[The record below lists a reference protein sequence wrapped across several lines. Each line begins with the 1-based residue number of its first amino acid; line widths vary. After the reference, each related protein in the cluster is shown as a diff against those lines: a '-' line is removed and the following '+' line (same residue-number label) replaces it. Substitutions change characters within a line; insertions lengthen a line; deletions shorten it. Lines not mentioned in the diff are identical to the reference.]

1 MSEYIFDVVSQT
13 SKLDWAFAF
22 QRTGA
27 FPLDRSSLFSSYVD
41 AEAYARGDKTD
52 ERGLGGASYVGQPV
66 SVYDADSNTV
76 NLYIIEADRSLKEVG
91 SAPLGDNSSIEI
103 IDGKVQLK
111 DFGLSYYAYVPASID
126 PETNEEI
133 PSSYKLTEGFKENLE
148 PRVRLE
154 GEDYVIAWYEPS
166 GKTVEDI
173 AATLANV
180 QENVSNL
187 ETTVDALKKSVGQ
200 AASVEDGTAA
210 TGLYAE
216 LDKKANTAD
225 VYTKVET
232 DEKIAT
238 EIAKVDHL
246 KRKIVDDLDDIDLSA
261 ADATQY
267 IYMVPTGLQADDD
280 KYDEYI
286 IIDGKL
292 EKVGSWE
299 VDLAP
304 YATIEYVDDEL
315 AKKVDAQ
322 EGSRLMTD
330 EEGAKLKN
338 IEDGAEKNY
347 INSTS
352 AEFSVTEDGELSLAQ
367 IAQTKVAGLV
377 DKLNEIIAAL
387 DEKVDEEEGSRLI
400 TASEISK
407 LESIKDLI
415 QSVDTNKFT
424 IDENGQ
430 LLLNSVEIEEIT
442 GLADA
447 LAGKVDKVEGSRLIT
462 EQEAKKLEALNL
474 DGEDITISGSVNAS
488 QVQELYDVVNRIVTG
503 TGTSIFD
510 EVERPLLGI
519 EVGAQKNVI
528 QSVNDTQL
536 IIDENKKLSI
546 KAVEMSVVTGLMDAL
561 NNKADNSAVINL
573 ESTLNAKFNAHEARI
588 LALEGQ
594 LTWQPI
600 IDDTTT

>member
-1 MSEYIFDVVSQT
+1 MSEYIFDVVNQT

-27 FPLDRSSLFSSYVD
+27 FPLDRSSLFSSYAD

-52 ERGLGGASYVGQPV
+52 ERGLGGSSYVGQPV
-66 SVYDADSNTV
+66 SVYDVDSNTV

-91 SAPLGDNSSIEI
+91 SAPLGDNASIEI
-103 IDGKVQLK
+103 VDGRVQLK
-111 DFGLSYYAYVPASID
+111 DFGVSYYAYVPATVD
-126 PETNEEI
+126 AETGEQI
-133 PSSYKLTEGFKENLE
+133 PSSYKLTEGFKEGLE

-154 GEDYVIAWYEPS
+154 GEDYVVAWYEPS
-166 GKTVEDI
+166 GTTVEDI
-173 AATLANV
+173 AATLASV
-180 QENVSNL
+180 QEDVSSL
-187 ETTVDALKKSVGQ
+187 EIAVNALKENVGQ
-200 AASVEDGTAA
+200 PANTEDGTAA

-216 LDKKANTAD
+216 LDKKANATD
-225 VYTKVET
+225 VYTKTQT
-232 DEKIAT
+232 DEKIAS

-246 KRKIVDDLDDIDLSA
+246 KRTIVDSIDDIDLTA
-261 ADATQY
+261 EDADQY

-286 IIDGKL
+286 VINGVI

-322 EGSRLMTD
+322 EGSHLMTD
-330 EEGAKLKN
+330 EEGAKLAN

-352 AEFSVTEDGELSLAQ
+352 AEFSVTEDGELSLTQ

-400 TASEISK
+400 TASEIIK

-528 QSVNDTQL
+528 QSVDDTQL
-536 IIDENKKLSI
+536 TIDENKKLSI

-561 NNKADNSAVINL
+561 NNKADNSAVVNL

>member
-52 ERGLGGASYVGQPV
+52 ERGLGGSSYVGQPV

-76 NLYIIEADRSLKEVG
+76 SLYIIEADRSLKEVG
-91 SAPLGDNSSIEI
+91 SAPLGDNASIEI
-103 IDGKVQLK
+103 VDGRVQIK
-111 DFGLSYYAYVPASID
+111 DFGVSYYAYIPASTDI
-126 PETNEEI
+126 ETGEAI
-133 PSSYKLTEGFKENLE
+133 PSSYKLTEGFKEGLE
-148 PRVRLE
+148 PRVCLD

-166 GKTVEDI
+166 GKTIEDI
-173 AATLANV
+173 AATLASV
-180 QENVSNL
+180 QEDVFNL
-187 ETTVDALKKSVGQ
+187 ETELDALEANVGQ
-200 AASVEDGTAA
+200 PANAEDGTAA

-352 AEFSVTEDGELSLAQ
+352 AEFSVTEDGELSLTQ

-536 IIDENKKLSI
+536 TVDENRKLSI

>member
-27 FPLDRSSLFSSYVD
+27 FPLDRSSLFSSYAD

-66 SVYDADSNTV
+66 SVYNADSNTV

-173 AATLANV
+173 AATLASV
-180 QENVSNL
+180 QEDVSNL
-187 ETTVDALKKSVGQ
+187 ETAVDALKKSVGQ

-210 TGLYAE
+210 SGLYAE
-216 LDKKANTAD
+216 LDKKANAAD
-225 VYTKVET
+225 VYTKT
-232 DEKIAT
+232 QADEKIAS

-246 KRKIVDDLDDIDLSA
+246 KRTIVDSIDNIDLTA
-261 ADATQY
+261 EDADQY

-286 IIDGKL
+286 VIDGVI

-299 VDLAP
+299 VNLEP
-304 YATIEYVDDEL
+304 YATTEYVNNEL
-315 AKKVDAQ
+315 AKKVDVV

-330 EEGAKLKN
+330 AEGTKLAGIEEGAQ
-338 IEDGAEKNY
+338 ANY
-347 INSTS
+347 IDSTS
-352 AEFSVTEDGELSLAQ
+352 GEFAVKDGELSLVQVAQ
-367 IAQTKVAGLV
+367 AKVNGLV
-377 DKLNEIIAAL
+377 DAL
-387 DEKVDEEEGSRLI
+387 SQLTVALENKVDIEEGSRLI
-400 TASEISK
+400 TADEIAK
-407 LESIKDLI
+407 LEGIKDLV
-415 QSVDTNKFT
+415 QSIDTEKFT
-424 IDENGQ
+424 IDENGK
-430 LLLNSVEIEEIT
+430 LLLNSIELNEVT
-442 GLADA
+442 GLVEKFAE
-447 LAGKVDKVEGSRLIT
+447 KVDKVEGSRLIT

-488 QVQELYDVVNRIVTG
+488 QVQELYDVVYRIVTG
-503 TGTSIFD
+503 TGTAIFD
-510 EVERPLLGI
+510 EVSKQLLGI
-519 EVGAQKNVI
+519 EIGAEKNVI
-528 QSVNDTQL
+528 NSVNEAQL
-536 IIDENKKLSI
+536 SIDETRKLSI
-546 KAVEMSVVTGLMDAL
+546 KAVDIAAVTGLQAILDGKASTQSVTNVVTLL
-561 NNKADNSAVINL
+561 NQKC
-573 ESTLNAKFNAHEARI
+573 EAHEARI
-588 LALEGQ
+588 AALEGR
-594 LTWQPI
+594 LTWQPL
-600 IDDTTT
+600 IDEE